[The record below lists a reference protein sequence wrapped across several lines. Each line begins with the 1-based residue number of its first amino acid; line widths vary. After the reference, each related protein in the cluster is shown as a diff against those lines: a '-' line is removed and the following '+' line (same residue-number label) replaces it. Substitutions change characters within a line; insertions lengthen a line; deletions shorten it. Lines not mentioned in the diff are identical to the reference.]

1 MMICVGVRRK
11 TTGGSD
17 CAYTHAADTL
27 RPTHTS
33 QHPHAYST
41 EWAKDGARSETFQ
54 NKGALTT
61 ACSRGDDGAVGRGVA
76 AGVLTL
82 LLLLAGA
89 PAGVAARGVAT
100 RGVAARGV
108 ATRGVTAR
116 GVTATGEA
124 DLATAL
130 ERRVAGGM
138 PSNLKPV
145 NTVLMANKARSL
157 NGCDQRTL
165 L

>member
-17 CAYTHAADTL
+17 SAYTHAADTDTR
-27 RPTHTS
+27 RPTYTS

-82 LLLLAGA
+82 LLLLAGET
-89 PAGVAARGVAT
+89 AGVAARGVAA

-124 DLATAL
+124 DFETAL

-138 PSNLKPV
+138 PVKFEPQLARVPSG
-145 NTVLMANKARSL
+145 VLLFRIAASKR
-157 NGCDQRTL
+157 
-165 L
+165 